1 MKSTTY
7 LFLLYLLVFLPLN
20 AQRAYQSASR
30 DTGIEQIDIFKS
42 FLAIPNDAAK
52 KEQIEANI
60 NWAEQQLSS
69 LGFELK
75 RLNTSHLP
83 LLLANRI
90 VKKKL
95 PTIAFY
101 LHLDGQAVDLS
112 KWNQEDPYKAELKQ
126 RIGDHFE
133 PLSWDAINGDSIND
147 LRIFARSSADDKGP
161 FVMFVNALEYLKK
174 INKNP
179 AFNIKL
185 ILDFE
190 EEQSSPGLP
199 EAVKNFK
206 DLLVA
211 DLLLILD
218 GPMHSSGLPT
228 LVFGN
233 RGIATLSLTTFGP
246 ITSQHSGHYGNYLPN
261 PALALSKVLAS
272 MKDDQG
278 RVVIPGFYDGIVLD
292 ENTKKV
298 LEGVPSE
305 DAAIKKRTQT
315 KINDQVGNTY
325 QESIQYPSLNIR
337 GMRSGWVGKDARTI
351 IPASA
356 TAEIDIRL
364 VLESNPEALLEGVKS
379 HIQNL
384 GYTLLDHVPLSEE
397 RMRFDKIVQMNAK
410 VSYPAFRTN
419 TQAKEGQ
426 WLTQILTDYYQSK
439 PVVIRTS
446 GGSVPISPFVSELGV
461 PAIGLPTVNL
471 DNNQHSPNENLR
483 VGNYL
488 MGIETFLAILTT
500 KFKK

>member
-1 MKSTTY
+1 ME
-7 LFLLYLLVFLPLN
+7 LFC
-20 AQRAYQSASR
+20 S
-30 DTGIEQIDIFKS
+30 
-42 FLAIPNDAAK
+42 PN
-52 KEQIEANI
+52 
-60 NWAEQQLSS
+60 
-69 LGFELK
+69 
-75 RLNTSHLP
+75 
-83 LLLANRI
+83 
-90 VKKKL
+90 
-95 PTIAFY
+95 
-101 LHLDGQAVDLS
+101 
-112 KWNQEDPYKAELKQ
+112 
-126 RIGDHFE
+126 
-133 PLSWDAINGDSIND
+133 
-147 LRIFARSSADDKGP
+147 
-161 FVMFVNALEYLKK
+161 LKK

-384 GYTLLDHVPLSEE
+384 GYTLLDHVPSSEE
-397 RMRFDKIVQMNAK
+397 RMRYDKIVQMNAK
-410 VSYPAFRTN
+410 VSYPAFRTD

-439 PVVIRTS
+439 PVIIRTS

-461 PAIGLPTVNL
+461 PAIGVPTVNL

-500 KFKK
+500 KF

>member
-1 MKSTTY
+1 MKSNTY
-7 LFLLYLLVFLPLN
+7 LFLLYFLVFLPLN
-20 AQRAYQSASR
+20 AQRTYQSDSR
-30 DTGIEQIDIFKS
+30 DIGIEQIDTFKS

-52 KEQIEANI
+52 KDQIEANI

-69 LGFELK
+69 LGFEIK

-126 RIGDHFE
+126 KIGDHFE

-161 FVMFVNALEYLKK
+161 FVMFVNSLKYLKK

-206 DLLVA
+206 DELVA

-246 ITSQHSGHYGNYLPN
+246 LTSQHSGHYGNYLPN

-272 MKDDQG
+272 MKDDEG
-278 RVVIPGFYDGIVLD
+278 RVVIPGFYDGIELD

-305 DAAIKKRTQT
+305 DTAIKKRTQT

-364 VLESNPEALLEGVKS
+364 VLESNPEALLEGVRS

-384 GYTLLDHVPLSEE
+384 GFTLLDHVPSSEE
-397 RMRFDKIVQMNAK
+397 RMRYAKIIQMNAK

-439 PVVIRTS
+439 PVIIRTS

-461 PAIGLPTVNL
+461 PAIGVPTVNL

-483 VGNYL
+483 IGNYL

-500 KFKK
+500 KF

>member
-1 MKSTTY
+1 M
-7 LFLLYLLVFLPLN
+7 
-20 AQRAYQSASR
+20 
-30 DTGIEQIDIFKS
+30 
-42 FLAIPNDAAK
+42 
-52 KEQIEANI
+52 
-60 NWAEQQLSS
+60 
-69 LGFELK
+69 
-75 RLNTSHLP
+75 
-83 LLLANRI
+83 
-90 VKKKL
+90 
-95 PTIAFY
+95 
-101 LHLDGQAVDLS
+101 
-112 KWNQEDPYKAELKQ
+112 
-126 RIGDHFE
+126 
-133 PLSWDAINGDSIND
+133 
-147 LRIFARSSADDKGP
+147 
-161 FVMFVNALEYLKK
+161 
-174 INKNP
+174 
-179 AFNIKL
+179 
-185 ILDFE
+185 
-190 EEQSSPGLP
+190 
-199 EAVKNFK
+199 
-206 DLLVA
+206 
-211 DLLLILD
+211 
-218 GPMHSSGLPT
+218 
-228 LVFGN
+228 
-233 RGIATLSLTTFGP
+233 
-246 ITSQHSGHYGNYLPN
+246 
-261 PALALSKVLAS
+261 
-272 MKDDQG
+272 
-278 RVVIPGFYDGIVLD
+278 

-384 GYTLLDHVPLSEE
+384 GYILLDHVPSSEE
-397 RMRFDKIVQMNAK
+397 RMRYDKIVQMNAK

-439 PVVIRTS
+439 PVIIRTS

-461 PAIGLPTVNL
+461 PAIGVPTVNL

-500 KFKK
+500 KF

>member
-7 LFLLYLLVFLPLN
+7 LFILYLLVFLPLN

-30 DTGIEQIDIFKS
+30 DIGIEQIDTFKS

-60 NWAEQQLSS
+60 KWAEQQLSS

-83 LLLANRI
+83 LLLANRL

-133 PLSWDAINGDSIND
+133 SLSWDAINGDSIND

-161 FVMFVNALEYLKK
+161 FVMFVHALEYLKK

-206 DLLVA
+206 DELVA

-246 ITSQHSGHYGNYLPN
+246 LTSQHSGHYGNYLPN

-272 MKDDQG
+272 MKDDEG

-364 VLESNPEALLEGVKS
+364 VLESNPAALLEGVKS

-384 GYTLLDHVPLSEE
+384 GYTLLDHVPSSEE
-397 RMRFDKIVQMNAK
+397 RMRYDKIVQMNAK
-410 VSYPAFRTN
+410 VSYPAFRTD

-439 PVVIRTS
+439 PVIIRTS

-461 PAIGLPTVNL
+461 PAIGVPTVNL

-500 KFKK
+500 KL

>member
-1 MKSTTY
+1 MKKHYY
-7 LFLLYLLVFLPLN
+7 LIVIFLIGLSPIR
-20 AQRAYQSASR
+20 AQRVYKNAAR
-30 DTGIEQIDIFKS
+30 ELGVEQIAEFKA
-42 FLAIPNDAAK
+42 FLSLPNDASQTEK
-52 KEQIEANI
+52 IEANI

-69 LGFELK
+69 LGFNFK
-75 RLNTSHLP
+75 RLNTAHLP
-83 LLLANRI
+83 LLLANKI
-90 VKKKL
+90 VHKKL
-95 PTIAFY
+95 PTLAFY
-101 LHLDGQAVDLS
+101 MHLDGQAVDLS
-112 KWNQEDPYKAELKQ
+112 KWDQENPYKAELKQ
-126 RIGDHFE
+126 KTGKGFE
-133 PLSWDAINGDSIND
+133 SLPWDALQGEAIDD

-161 FVMFVNALEYLKK
+161 FVMFLTALDHLKN
-174 INKNP
+174 INKKP

-199 EAVKNFK
+199 EAVRKFK
-206 DLLVA
+206 EELVA

-233 RGIATLSLTTFGP
+233 RGIATLTLTTFGP
-246 ITSQHSGHYGNYLPN
+246 LTSQHSGHYGNYLPN

-272 MKDDQG
+272 MKDEVG
-278 RVVIPGFYDGIVLD
+278 KVVIPNFYDGITLD
-292 ENTKKV
+292 ETVRKV
-298 LEGVPSE
+298 LEGVPTE

-315 KINDQVGNTY
+315 RLNDQVGNNY
-325 QESIQYPSLNIR
+325 QESLQYPSLNIR
-337 GMRSGWVGKDARTI
+337 GMQSGWVGEAARTI

-356 TAEIDIRL
+356 TAEMDIRL
-364 VLESNPEALLEGVKS
+364 VLESKPECLIAGVKK

-384 GYTLLDHVPLSEE
+384 GFTVLDHVPSEKE
-397 RMRFDKIVQMNAK
+397 RMQYDKILQMNAK

-426 WLTQILTDYYQSK
+426 WLTKILKDYYQSE
-439 PVVIRTS
+439 PVIIRTS
-446 GGSVPISPFVSELGV
+446 GGSVPISPLVSELGV
-461 PAIGLPTVNL
+461 PAIGVPTVNL

-500 KFKK
+500 AF

>member
-1 MKSTTY
+1 MKTY
-7 LFLLYLLVFLPLN
+7 FYLTIFLLIIASSLK
-20 AQRAYQSASR
+20 AQRIYQTSAR
-30 DTGIEQIDIFKS
+30 EIGVNQIDEFKA
-42 FLAIPNDAAK
+42 FLALPNDAAK

-60 NWAEQQLSS
+60 IWAEQQLAS
-69 LGFELK
+69 LGFDFK
-75 RLNTSHLP
+75 RLKTAHLP
-83 LLLANRI
+83 LLLANKI

-101 LHLDGQAVDLS
+101 MHLDGQAVDLS
-112 KWNQEDPYKAELKQ
+112 KWNQADPYRAELKSDN
-126 RIGDHFE
+126 GNDYE
-133 PLSWDAINGDSIND
+133 TVSWDALKGESIDD

-161 FVMFVNALEYLKK
+161 FVMFLNALDHLKK

-206 DLLVA
+206 EELVA

-233 RGIATLSLTTFGP
+233 RGIATLTLTTFGP
-246 ITSQHSGHYGNYLPN
+246 LTSQHSGHYGNYLPN

-278 RVVIPGFYDGIVLD
+278 RVVIPGFYDGILLD
-292 ENTKKV
+292 DSTKKV

-315 KINDQVGNTY
+315 RINDQVGKTY

-337 GMRSGWVGKDARTI
+337 GMQSGWVGKDARTI
-351 IPASA
+351 IPATA
-356 TAEIDIRL
+356 TAEMDIRL
-364 VLESNPEALLEGVKS
+364 VLESTPEALISGVRK
-379 HIQNL
+379 HIEDR
-384 GYTLLDHVPLSEE
+384 GFTVLDHVPTEEE
-397 RMRFDKIVQMNAK
+397 RMKYDKIIQMNSK
-410 VSYPAFRTN
+410 VSYPAFRTD
-419 TQAKEGQ
+419 TEAKEGQ
-426 WLTQILTDYYQSK
+426 WLTKIVTDYYKSK
-439 PVVIRTS
+439 PVIIRTS

-461 PAIGLPTVNL
+461 PAIGVPTVNL

-483 VGNYL
+483 LGNYF

-500 KFKK
+500 AF